1 MAVRGCSRMFAAV
14 RGHSRLFAAVDNVM
28 SLKGQIMSS
37 FKLLMKLAVIILI
50 WSRFQVVMKVEWEV
64 SKEVGRKVG
73 LVNGMKVQM
82 HFANV
87 TLVTDDDKLD

>member
-1 MAVRGCSRMFAAV
+1 
-14 RGHSRLFAAVDNVM
+14 
-28 SLKGQIMSS
+28 
-37 FKLLMKLAVIILI
+37 
-50 WSRFQVVMKVEWEV
+50 MKVEWEV